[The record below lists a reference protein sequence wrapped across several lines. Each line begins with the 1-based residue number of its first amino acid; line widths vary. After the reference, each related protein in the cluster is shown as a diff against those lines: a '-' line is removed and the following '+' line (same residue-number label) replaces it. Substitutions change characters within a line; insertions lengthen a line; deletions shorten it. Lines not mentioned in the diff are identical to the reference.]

1 MLSTARIRGKMIHT
15 TERKDYGSLLA
26 EVQPTVI
33 ITEAENDRALQIAQH
48 LMFKQDRTPEE
59 NKLLDLLVLLIERFE
74 EEYYQPPVA
83 SPHDVL
89 LHLMEAKGIRQADL
103 IGVIGSSGVVSEVV
117 NGKRS
122 LSKAQAKALGGFFS
136 VSPALFV

>member
-1 MLSTARIRGKMIHT
+1 MIPT
-15 TERKDYGSLLA
+15 TECKNYGSLLA

-33 ITEAENDRALQIAQH
+33 TTEAENDRALQMAER
-48 LMFKQDRTPEE
+48 LMFKQDRTPDE

-74 EEYYQPPVA
+74 EEFYQPPVT
-83 SPHDVL
+83 SPHEVL
-89 LHLMEAKGIRQADL
+89 LHLMEAKGVRQADL

-122 LSKAQAKALGGFFS
+122 ISKAQAKALGDFFS
-136 VSPALFV
+136 VSSALFF